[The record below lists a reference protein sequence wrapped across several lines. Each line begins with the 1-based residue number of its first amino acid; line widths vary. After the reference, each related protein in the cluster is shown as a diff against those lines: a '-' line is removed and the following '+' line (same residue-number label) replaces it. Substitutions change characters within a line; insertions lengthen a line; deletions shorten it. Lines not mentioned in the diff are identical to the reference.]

1 VILKDELKSNSQLT
15 KDYLNLPLCKNPMP
29 EPTPYEPPLN
39 FTIMSNLQKA
49 KHHLTDMAYKNQKK
63 VKEAMEFELKE

>member
-1 VILKDELKSNSQLT
+1 
-15 KDYLNLPLCKNPMP
+15 MP